1 MNETPVGRDVESNFD
16 ERRGHKE
23 KSGLMAAPLSPAPLL
38 EINGRTYYQNVKNN
52 VQRGAS
58 VMNRSGICQQRLVIE
73 CHFFGSWG
81 LEAIEPSSHS
91 FAFDRR
97 FLQAPAL
104 NPVEEDIRGCV

>member
-38 EINGRTYYQNVKNN
+38 EINDSTYYQHFNNN

-81 LEAIEPSSHS
+81 LEGIAPSRHS
-91 FAFDRR
+91 VAFDRR
-97 FLQAPAL
+97 ILHAPAL
-104 NPVEEDIRGCV
+104 EPVEEDIRGCV